1 MGRSITAPGGLRDQ
15 LAATHVL
22 FKVLPA
28 RSECSVCVVRM
39 VMVTVILF
47 HQEAFPASRAGLGA
61 HLTSQHGLRVG
72 FMSVYTS
79 CFPAGGAQPQG
90 HPQCWSPRTA
100 CSSTGALRPSPAPL
114 PASPPRTVASWASGS
129 LAVFCLKLILGTFLH
144 V

>member
-39 VMVTVILF
+39 VMMTVILF

-79 CFPAGGAQPQG
+79 ASLQAQPSLRATLSAGPLGLRAVPQEPCDHLQPHCPPP
-90 HPQCWSPRTA
+90 HPEPWPH
-100 CSSTGALRPSPAPL
+100 G
-114 PASPPRTVASWASGS
+114 ASGS